1 MNREHTVSIIQKMP
15 LNTSETKALLLNV
28 FRLTLAVSEKR
39 ESDAINT
46 FSNILDGII
55 VQNIDNAVLDISS
68 IANEENNH
76 VDEINLVIQED
87 TDGDNKPLT
96 TETSFHPLISK
107 KGEKN
112 GMEEELVVEDEQHNL
127 VEEEEEE
134 EEDLEEE
141 EEDLEE
147 VIEEEEEELEEVIE
161 EEEEEEEEV
170 ELNLEPVRIKKT
182 LYWKD
187 LDNGDLYTYLPDDEV
202 GDLIGAYKD
211 GKIIFK

>member
-1 MNREHTVSIIQKMP
+1 LNREHTVSIIQKMP

>member
-1 MNREHTVSIIQKMP
+1 MP

-147 VIEEEEEELEEVIE
+147 EEEDLEEVIEEEEEELEEVIE

>member
-1 MNREHTVSIIQKMP
+1 MP